1 MIELS
6 ATPRDLRAVEP
17 EVTFFRHDLGEAEL
31 AAVAEVFRGP
41 ILTTG
46 ETVVQFEQRFAA
58 YLGRRHCVG
67 LTSCT
72 GALHLSLAALGI
84 GRGDEVITTPMTFIA
99 SATAIEQAGAT
110 PIFVDVEEETGN
122 IDPAAVEAAITPRT
136 RAILPVHLYG
146 QMCDMRRIG
155 GIAAAHGLKI
165 VEDAAHC
172 VEGRRE
178 DYGPGQYGDT
188 ACFSFYATKSLT
200 SGEGGA
206 LVTDD
211 EALAERVLLL
221 RQHGMNKTAAS
232 RHKEGYAH
240 WDMPIFGWKYNM
252 DNIQA
257 ALLLPQLERVDR
269 NVAARRALAARYREA
284 LSRTAEVAL
293 PTTQPG
299 VEHAEHLFTVWVPPE
314 RRDDLLRFFKERR
327 IAAMVNYRAIHL
339 LEYFQRKFRLPA
351 GTFPVAERIGDS
363 TLSLPLYP
371 SMPPEHA
378 DIVARAISDFFAR
391 PA

>member
-1 MIELS
+1 MTDL
-6 ATPRDLRAVEP
+6 APTPAGLETART
-17 EVTFFRHDLGEAEL
+17 EVPFFRHELGEAEL
-31 AAVAEVFRGP
+31 ASVAEALRGA

-46 ETVVQFEQRFAA
+46 ETVERFEQGFAA
-58 YLGRRHCVG
+58 YVGRSHCVA

-84 GRGDEVITTPMTFIA
+84 GPGDEVITTPMTFIA

-110 PIFVDVEEETGN
+110 PIFVDVDPATGN
-122 IDPAAVEAAITPRT
+122 IDPDRIEAAVSPRT

-146 QMCDMRRIG
+146 QMVDMRRLRD
-155 GIAAAHGLKI
+155 IADARGLAI
-165 VEDAAHC
+165 VEDSAHC
-172 VEGRRE
+172 VEGSRDGYR
-178 DYGPGQYGDT
+178 PGQIGDT

-211 EALAERVLLL
+211 PALAERVRLL

-232 RHKEGYAH
+232 RHKHGYAH

-257 ALLLPQLERVDR
+257 ALLLPQLGRIDR
-269 NVAARRALAARYREA
+269 NLEARRSLAGRYREQLA
-284 LSRTAEVAL
+284 PIGEVTL
-293 PTTQPG
+293 PTMLPG
-299 VEHAEHLFTVWVPPE
+299 VGHAEHLFTIWVDPD
-314 RRDDLLRFFKERR
+314 RRDPLLAFLKERG

-339 LEYFQRKFRLPA
+339 LTYFQDRFGLKR
-351 GTFPVAERIGDS
+351 GSFPVAERIGDS

-371 SMPPEHA
+371 SMPTEHV
-378 DIVARAISDFFAR
+378 DIVTRAIADFFVS
-391 PA
+391 